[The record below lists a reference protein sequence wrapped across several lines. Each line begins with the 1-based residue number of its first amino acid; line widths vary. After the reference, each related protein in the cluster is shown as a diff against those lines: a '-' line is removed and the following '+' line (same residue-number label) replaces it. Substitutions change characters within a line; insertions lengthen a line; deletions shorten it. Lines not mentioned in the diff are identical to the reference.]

1 MDALACRT
9 RFARLLAEESALLAQ
24 LVQQLQREHEQ
35 LKANDVDALEQAGSD
50 RQQTLAKLLRLED
63 ERGLLCRQLGR
74 SADRNG
80 VAALFAWC
88 DPQGTLAA
96 AQSGCAELAARC
108 RAQNERNG
116 ALVAARLMRASS
128 MLDLLTGSNA
138 PRTYDQRFGR
148 SVPLPAE
155 RMLATSA

>member
-1 MDALACRT
+1 MDALACRS
-9 RFARLLAEESALLAQ
+9 RFARLLAEESTLLAQ
-24 LVQQLQREHEQ
+24 LVQQLQGEHEL
-35 LKANDVDALEQAGSD
+35 LKANDLNALEQSGSD
-50 RQQTLAKLLRLED
+50 RQQTLANLLRLED

-96 AQSGCAELAARC
+96 AQSECAELAARC

-116 ALVAARLMRASS
+116 ALVTARLTRVNGMLDMLSDAPAARTYQPRFARAAV
-128 MLDLLTGSNA
+128 A
-138 PRTYDQRFGR
+138 PAG
-148 SVPLPAE
+148 
-155 RMLATSA
+155 RMLSISA